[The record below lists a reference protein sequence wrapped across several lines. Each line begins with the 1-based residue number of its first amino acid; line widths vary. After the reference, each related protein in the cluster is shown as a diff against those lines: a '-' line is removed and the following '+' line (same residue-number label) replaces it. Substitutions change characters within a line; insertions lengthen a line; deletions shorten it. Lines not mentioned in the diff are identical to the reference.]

1 MIKKFL
7 PVLCLASF
15 VVTSCDQ
22 PAMTTAAS
30 CPSAPV
36 SVMKVTYQEAQGNY
50 LVFHTESNAQK
61 QLANPLH
68 VANLQM
74 LQIPKANGNDSD
86 FARMNFKFN
95 DGKCNPVLEMT
106 QGFKIELQQ
115 SSGSSQTAQ
124 NGASSGSYWAPFLM
138 GAVAGHLLSGSSH
151 AAPAYYLP
159 PPAGSQHVNSNGVV
173 TGGVSAKNSD
183 ELNKKYESEYKQSNT
198 KKGFFSRS
206 NSSAQAPAET
216 KKTGF
221 FSNGSSSK
229 RSSGGFFRK
238 R

>member
-7 PVLCLASF
+7 PTLCLASF
-15 VVTSCDQ
+15 VVSSCDQ
-22 PAMTTAAS
+22 PAMLTAAS

-36 SVMKVTYQEAQGNY
+36 NVMKVTYQEAQGDY
-50 LVFHTESNAQK
+50 LVFHTESNGQK

-68 VANLQM
+68 IANLQM
-74 LQIPKANGNDSD
+74 LQIPKINGSDSD

-95 DGKCNPVLEMT
+95 EGKCNPILEMT

-115 SSGSSQTAQ
+115 SAGNSQTAQ

-138 GAVAGHLLSGSSH
+138 GAVAGHLLSGSHS
-151 AAPAYYLP
+151 APAYYLP
-159 PPAGSQHVNSNGVV
+159 PPAGSQHVNQNGVV
-173 TGGVSAKNSD
+173 TGGVSAKSSD

-206 NSSAQAPAET
+206 HSSAQAPTET